1 MASKVGATRTSLDV
15 ENSMRS
21 SILRSIPPSAMVD
34 GVYDWFAGTIQMAGA
49 MDEKIR
55 KVQVV
60 MVKSGSDVQV

>member
-1 MASKVGATRTSLDV
+1 
-15 ENSMRS
+15 
-21 SILRSIPPSAMVD
+21 MVD